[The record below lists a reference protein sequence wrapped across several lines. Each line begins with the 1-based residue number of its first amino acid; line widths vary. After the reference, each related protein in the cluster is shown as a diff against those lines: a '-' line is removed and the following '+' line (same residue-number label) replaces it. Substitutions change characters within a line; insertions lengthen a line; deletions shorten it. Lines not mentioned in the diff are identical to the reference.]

1 MEERW
6 ILQDMSRER
15 KRQNMRRNRI
25 DYADASSNQLL
36 KTLLLNQKR
45 EEKWR
50 KEDTERLRYRI
61 EYRKKHPVSTKSDRR
76 WIALSKGA

>member
-6 ILQDMSRER
+6 ILQDMARER
-15 KRQNMRRNRI
+15 KRQSMRKNRI
-25 DYADASSNQLL
+25 DYSDASSKQLL
-36 KTLLLNQKR
+36 NTLLLNQKR

-61 EYRKKHPVSTKSDRR
+61 EFRKKHPVSTKLDRR
-76 WIALSKGA
+76 WIALSKGV